1 MMIKLNKYMKLGNRQ
16 GGAAILEYIVLGA
29 VLVLGLV
36 MAVKEFRTSAKDAL
50 DSEGKVIKAVGGG
63 TASAAKDYAK

>member
-1 MMIKLNKYMKLGNRQ
+1 MLIKLNKYMKLGNRQ

-36 MAVKEFRTSAKDAL
+36 MAVKKFRTSASTAL
-50 DSEGKVIKAVGGG
+50 GSEGTTIESVGAGN
-63 TASAAKDYAK
+63 AAAAENYAK